1 MSYVGS
7 ALRIKTF
14 PLKVAM
20 SLYKT
25 KEKLDTVR
33 IILDLER
40 NQKAALKVILK
51 KDLGLEINQSSKLR

>member
-1 MSYVGS
+1 
-7 ALRIKTF
+7 
-14 PLKVAM
+14 M